1 MVLLPILV
9 AGVTIAGSGSPSRSW
24 RSEFI
29 GPTKPALTLLDVA
42 TAAARRDSFNIGRTL
57 GQRPR
62 VPPRAY
68 RTGHYSVATRASAIF
83 AGAVLGSF
91 AGMAAGG
98 GLDKMTSGGECLTFM
113 AYGIPVGAVIGGV
126 LAGRAVQ

>member
-9 AGVTIAGSGSPSRSW
+9 AGMTIAGSGSTSPSSRI
-24 RSEFI
+24 EFT
-29 GPTKPALTLLDVA
+29 GPTKPAVTLLDAA

-62 VPPRAY
+62 PPRAY

-98 GLDKMTSGGECLTFM
+98 GLDKITSGGECLTFM
-113 AYGIPVGAVIGGV
+113 TYGIPVGAVIGGV
-126 LAGRAVQ
+126 LAARAVQ